1 MKFYS
6 AILLAAAVLSGCK
19 GTDGGQEL
27 PPDPVAPQ
35 SVYLSG
41 NASREGSRKML
52 PLGGGKFVT
61 YTRIGN
67 GTLYFDT
74 AKGGGDR
81 LLIHKVTSAPES
93 GIARLTFFTADNTV
107 EIAAMS
113 PQVKC
118 VSTAGE
124 DLATLEYVAQGRF
137 SGSATLTLP
146 ANTTYRFIATIGG
159 TGRYWLPSEGMDV
172 QETESATA
180 FDGWTLTSAYDNK
193 KLTFTVHTDKDGVF
207 THEFSA
213 TDPEGPE
220 PPGPEISHKQ
230 KAAEFFQTIKDK
242 YEIRSGSG
250 KGFFNEHAG
259 DGSISFLWC
268 YDGIVSGIACLSRLG
283 VEIDY
288 AGYLEKYQRYY
299 RSSGVENVGGYGSST
314 DGTSGGGDRFY
325 DDNSIVG
332 MNLVEAYH
340 QTSDRKYLER
350 CAQIVSFLRSGED
363 SVFGGGLWWNES
375 HKNDRTSK
383 DSNKPCCANSYAA
396 WFLTMYYDVCP
407 ESEKAEVLSFAK
419 RLYSFLYTTLRDPS
433 DNLYWNSK
441 EVDGSINTSKWTY
454 NTGAMVAAGARLYTI
469 TGEEHYLTEAKAS
482 ADAAYSHFVHAQGGP
497 ALNYP
502 DHDPWFNVK
511 LFRAYIEFEPLHEAC
526 TEYIEVFI
534 DYLDYAL
541 EHSVRDNGLFYENWL
556 GYAAQDPDRDN
567 SLLTQDAVL
576 EALGLTAIYKNEQ

>member
-19 GTDGGQEL
+19 GTDGGGEL

-35 SVYLSG
+35 SVFLSG

-61 YTRIGN
+61 YTRIGK

-107 EIAAMS
+107 EIAAIS
-113 PQVKC
+113 PQAQC

-124 DLATLEYVAQGRF
+124 DLATLEYVAQGCF

-193 KLTFTVHTDKDGVF
+193 KLTFTVHTDKDGRF

-213 TDPEGPE
+213 TEPEGPE
-220 PPGPEISHKQ
+220 PPKPEIDY
-230 KAAEFFQTIKDK
+230 KAKAKAFFQTIKDN
-242 YEIRSGSG
+242 YEIKSGAG
-250 KGFFNEHAG
+250 AGLFNEHAG
-259 DGSISFLWC
+259 DGSISYLWS
-268 YDGIVSGIACLSRLG
+268 YDWLVSGIACLNALG
-283 VEIDY
+283 EDVDY
-288 AGYLEKYQRYY
+288 SGYMNKYQKYFY
-299 RSSGVENVGGYGSST
+299 TKNDIGGYGSST
-314 DGTSGGGDRFY
+314 NGYNGGGDRFY

-332 MNLVEAYH
+332 INLVDAYR
-340 QTSDRKYLER
+340 QSANAIYLSR
-350 CAQIVSFLRSGED
+350 CAAIVKFLHSGED
-363 SVFGGGLWWNES
+363 STFNGGLWWNES
-375 HKNDRTSK
+375 YKNDPENS
-383 DSNKPCCANSYAA
+383 DSNKPCCANAYAC

-407 ESEKAEVLSFAK
+407 ESEKADVLAFAK
-419 RLYSFLYTTLRDPS
+419 RLYMFLYTTLRDPI
-433 DNLYWNSK
+433 DDLYWNSK
-441 EVDGSINTSKWTY
+441 GADGTINDIKWTY
-454 NTGAMVAAGARLYTI
+454 NTGAVIAAGTRLYKI
-469 TGEEHYLTEAKAS
+469 TGELHYLNEAKAS
-482 ADAAYSHFVHAQGGP
+482 ADAAYRYFVHSHSEIPLAYP
-497 ALNYP
+497 AT
-502 DHDPWFNVK
+502 DPWFNVK
-511 LFRAYIEFEPLHEAC
+511 LFRAYIELAPHHSFCED
-526 TEYIEVFI
+526 YIDAFI
-534 DYLDYAL
+534 GYLDYAL
-541 EHSVRDNGLFYENWL
+541 EHAVRENGLYYENWF
-556 GYAAQDPDRDN
+556 GYSAQNPDRDN
-567 SLLTQDAVL
+567 LLLTQDAVL
-576 EALGLTAIYKNEQ
+576 EALGLTAIYKQ